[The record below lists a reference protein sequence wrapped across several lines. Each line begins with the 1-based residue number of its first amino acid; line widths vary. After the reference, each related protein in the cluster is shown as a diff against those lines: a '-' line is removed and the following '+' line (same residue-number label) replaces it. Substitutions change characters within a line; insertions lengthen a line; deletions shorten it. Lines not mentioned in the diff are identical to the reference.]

1 MPAFAFIGAAVA
13 ASATGIAIAATLGIS
28 AAVLGGIVAFGAA
41 YITSRVINGN
51 ANKGANSARSEGG
64 RIQVAPATNNKIP
77 VIYGNAYVNGMITDA
92 KLDTLDQKDN
102 NVMFYCIV
110 LGETTNNINTTYG
123 LESVYWNDLRLT
135 ALSSTSTESHIVKDG
150 RKVVEGA
157 IVTAGSFVVG
167 KTYVITKLGT
177 TTQAQWNTIAGTVGR
192 VYGVGS
198 VFEAAVVGT
207 SSGNGQA
214 QEEDFIDTNFIVDT
228 NQYVSMR
235 VYAGGSTAADQIFPT
250 NSNNKANAYN
260 FWGSTPAN
268 PNGDG
273 SWTAA
278 NEMKG
283 LVFAIIKLRYGGD
296 KGFTSLPNVTFQ
308 IANNVANPADVWLDY
323 MTSERYGAG
332 IDPSYID
339 EPARLAWYN
348 FCEEDISYTGVNLD
362 PQGGAGTTNQI
373 SSRYSINGVI
383 DTSNQVK
390 TNIDTILQNGGAW
403 MSYNVD
409 TGLWSPIIKKAV
421 SAGIPTEASTLFTAS
436 RTGTTLTVTAFPSG
450 RIEAGQ
456 ELYTSTGT
464 YVGTISAQLAPTA
477 GETAGQIGR
486 YTTSSSGVI
495 STTTF
500 YTLPASTLEF
510 SDDNIISGITLSS
523 TRLEDL
529 YNEVEVEFYNKY
541 NKDQK
546 AYFRS
551 YLDQEDR
558 NPNEPDNQLRMSL
571 DLCNNS
577 VQADII
583 GQMELRQS
591 RDDLVIEFTS
601 THYGI
606 QAQGGDVIAVTSE
619 LYGWYPKYFRVMRVK
634 EIEGDDGSLLANI
647 QALEYN
653 PDTYTIE
660 PITEFSTAA
669 NIGIGVWGTSPSLP
683 LPPAVVIASVDA
695 DSPIPNFE
703 LQITVPN
710 SGGPFDEIE
719 LYYTEGWDQHA
730 VTGSIVPGTGSNG
743 AAVGQGLLTVT
754 NTTYGNINPGDRI
767 DLLAPAQD
775 IFIVSQLTNTP
786 ASKTFVSGGV
796 PASTTSTLLT
806 LNNVTG
812 LLVGNTLTGTGIA
825 NGSFIT
831 EIDAGT
837 NTVRIE
843 DAVTVQA
850 AGTYTVSGGLGTYV
864 VDTSTTI
871 TGTADLYDFPEAD
884 NYKILKKLVP
894 QGNDPT
900 FTNNQVIRDVIT
912 NVPSNSAT
920 YRRWFVIARMGIKKQ
935 FGAFSQPG
943 ATDFTT
949 GRFPYNPN
957 PGGSGLPGSFGNITV
972 GQVTTNTISTTTGPL
987 YIESNTGDIQ
997 LNGATAFRNTLG
1009 TDANGFMDYENGT
1022 LEISGTG
1029 NTLTTTTTRS
1039 STNTVGYPLL
1049 VQSYTTGS
1057 VANGFGAG
1065 IAFTTSVN
1073 ENINT
1078 GTQGTLDVIMTDQT
1092 FNSNDFKFDFKLQKN
1107 SALPASVASIS
1118 SNGDLTLNGT
1128 GQFITFST
1136 QPQGVNTMYG
1146 IRGMSAL
1153 DDPWFVGSGSV
1164 GNDLGYLEIAT
1175 GDNTNGSA
1183 SGGQIYVRQYN
1194 GQGAGGAPWYGGSG
1208 TVQNELILLD
1218 NVGNTTIPKNLTVD
1232 SGTLFVD
1239 ATNNRVGINNITP
1252 SYELHITDTGDD
1264 SVQFGMSN
1272 SERTFLISNNAGDD
1286 LLSFNYGGSNRLQFN
1301 TTNQWFNS
1309 GNTGINTATPAY
1321 TLDVNGTANV
1331 ETTLTVPSITT
1342 LTGDS
1347 LNITAFSGRDV
1358 TISTTLATDPVTL
1371 VRNTA
1376 NTNISTRSATLRV
1389 ESTGTPAVGFGNT
1402 LEYEIETAP
1411 GVVTL
1416 AGYIDVSATN
1426 VSTGTEAFEMRF
1438 GLRNGST
1445 YTTLM
1450 NLDELGNL
1458 QIDGDLTVSGN
1469 EIKYSTGA
1477 TQITLASGGVVIA
1490 GDLQVNGNDIKSS
1503 TGATAITL
1511 SGATVSMPS
1520 DLTVDSGTLFVD
1532 ATNNRVG
1539 INKLS
1544 PTTALDVTGSILAT
1558 GDIQGDSLTANSRI
1572 DTDGFIKQYSVGYGV
1587 ADVETQV
1594 IYNLATGNTLQT
1606 ADSWSATT
1614 YRTGKYTVSMSK
1626 GTDYHCIELMILH
1639 DGTTAYMTQYNEIF
1653 TNASLG
1659 TFTVDINTGLVRLRI
1674 TPATVGSLDI
1684 TLERKLFGTI

>member
-13 ASATGIAIAATLGIS
+13 ASATGIAIASALGIS
-28 AAVLGGIVAFGAA
+28 AAVLGGIVAVGAA
-41 YITSRVINGN
+41 YVTSRIINGN
-51 ANKGANSARSEGG
+51 ANKGVNSAARSEGG

-110 LGETTNNINTTYG
+110 LGETTNNENTTYG
-123 LESVYWNDLRLT
+123 VESVYWNDLRLT
-135 ALSSTSTESHIVKDG
+135 ALAETGENSHIVKDG

-157 IVTAGSFVVG
+157 IVTAGSFVTG
-167 KTYVITKLGT
+167 TSYVITKLGT
-177 TTQAQWNTIAGTVGR
+177 TTQAQWNTIAGTSGR

-198 VFEAAVVGT
+198 VFTAAAAGT
-207 SSGNGQA
+207 GTGQA
-214 QEEDFIDTNFIVDT
+214 QVEDFIDTNFIVDT
-228 NQYVSMR
+228 NQYVMMR
-235 VYAGGSTAADQIFPT
+235 VYAGGSTAADQIYPPQ
-250 NSNNKANAYN
+250 SAGNNANAYN
-260 FWGSTPAN
+260 FWGSTPQN

-273 SWTAA
+273 SWTSA

-308 IANNVANPADVWLDY
+308 IANNVTNPADVWLDY

-362 PQGGAGTTNQI
+362 PQGGAGTTNQV

-436 RTGTTLTVTAFPSG
+436 RSGTTLTVSAFPSG

-456 ELYTSTGT
+456 LLYNSTGT
-464 YVGTISAQLAPTA
+464 YIGTISSQLAPTA
-477 GETAGQIGR
+477 GETAGQKGR
-486 YTTSSSGVI
+486 YTTSSSGAI
-495 STTTF
+495 SSTTF

-529 YNEVEVEFYNKY
+529 YNQVEVEFYNKY

-546 AYFRS
+546 AYFRN

-577 VQADII
+577 VQADIL

-606 QAQGGDVIAVTSE
+606 QAQGGDIIAVTSE

-634 EIEGDDGSLLANI
+634 EIENEDGSLIANI

-653 PDTYTIE
+653 PDAYTIE

-695 DSPIPNFE
+695 DAPIPNFE

-743 AAVGQGLLTVT
+743 APVGQGLLTVT

-767 DLLAPAQD
+767 DLLAPATD
-775 IFIVSQLTNTP
+775 IYIVSQLTNSP

-796 PASTTSTLLT
+796 PGSSTSTLLT

-812 LLVGNTLTGTGIA
+812 LLVGNTLTGTGIS
-825 NGSFIT
+825 NGSFIID
-831 EIDAGT
+831 IDAGT

-871 TGTADLYDFPEAD
+871 SGTADLYDFPEAD
-884 NYKILKKLVP
+884 NYKILKKIVP

-900 FTNNQVIRDVIT
+900 FTNGQIIRDVIT

-957 PGGSGLPGSFGNITV
+957 PSGSG
-972 GQVTTNTISTTTGPL
+972 
-987 YIESNTGDIQ
+987 
-997 LNGATAFRNTLG
+997 
-1009 TDANGFMDYENGT
+1009 
-1022 LEISGTG
+1022 
-1029 NTLTTTTTRS
+1029 
-1039 STNTVGYPLL
+1039 
-1049 VQSYTTGS
+1049 
-1057 VANGFGAG
+1057 GAG
-1065 IAFTTSVN
+1065 VFTSVD
-1073 ENINT
+1073 INNT
-1078 GTQGTLDVIMTDQT
+1078 TPWL
-1092 FNSNDFKFDFKLQKN
+1092 
-1107 SALPASVASIS
+1107 
-1118 SNGDLTLNGT
+1118 
-1128 GQFITFST
+1128 TFST
-1136 QPQGVNTMYG
+1136 QPDGVNAQYG
-1146 IRGMSAL
+1146 IRGKSTL
-1153 DDPWFVGSGSV
+1153 DDPWFIGAGSTG
-1164 GNDLGYLEIAT
+1164 DDQGYLEIAT
-1175 GDNTNGSA
+1175 GDNSGLSN

-1194 GQGAGGAPWYGGSG
+1194 GATPGTGAPWFGGNG
-1208 TVQNELILLD
+1208 TVVNELILLD
-1218 NVGNTTIPKNLTVD
+1218 NLGDTYIPNTLNVNDSANISITTSEVDVTPVPLNVTALSTGTPVAGFGTTIQFNAEAQPNNVERIGDINWILSNVTSGSEESYVDIGIIHNGSPSNKIAELSYTDAKFNGDLTINYNEVTSSSTIYAKTSGADSYLEWNGTDWYIPDDVRINENLTVN
-1232 SGTLFVD
+1232 GTTILGNDYITDTTSVVGDFSVTNNSVVNVFVD
-1239 ATNNRVGINNITP
+1239 HATGYVGINDATP
-1252 SYELHITDTGDD
+1252 SY
-1264 SVQFGMSN
+1264 N
-1272 SERTFLISNNAGDD
+1272 
-1286 LLSFNYGGSNRLQFN
+1286 
-1301 TTNQWFNS
+1301 
-1309 GNTGINTATPAY
+1309 
-1321 TLDVNGTANV
+1321 LDVNGTANV

-1358 TISTTLATDPVTL
+1358 TISTTLAADPVTL
-1371 VRNTA
+1371 VRTTA
-1376 NTNISTRSATLRV
+1376 NTNASTRSATLRV
-1389 ESTGTPAVGFGNT
+1389 ESTGTPAVGFSNT
-1402 LEYEIETAP
+1402 LEYEMETAP
-1411 GVVTL
+1411 GVVKTI
-1416 AGYIDVSATN
+1416 GYVDISATSL
-1426 VSTGTEAFEMRF
+1426 VSGSETFEMSF

-1445 YTTLM
+1445 YATVM

-1469 EIKYSTGA
+1469 EIKYSTGT
-1477 TQITLASGGVVIA
+1477 TQITLASGGVVFA
-1490 GDLQVNGNDIKSS
+1490 GDIQVNGNDIKSS

-1511 SGATVSMPS
+1511 SGANVEILGDLTVTGNDIKSSGGTTAITLSGATVSIPS
-1520 DLTVDSGTLFVD
+1520 DLTVDSGTLKVD

-1539 INKLS
+1539 VNNAS
-1544 PTTALDVTGSILAT
+1544 PTVALDVVGAIKAT
-1558 GDIQGDSLTANSRI
+1558 TDIQADSLTATGRI
-1572 DTDGFIKQYSVGYGV
+1572 DTDGIIEQYSSGFGS
-1587 ADVETQV
+1587 AGVETQV
-1594 IYNLATGNTLQT
+1594 LYYTATGNSLQT
-1606 ADSWSATT
+1606 TDQWATVS
-1614 YRTGKYTVSMSK
+1614 YRTGKYTVSMRK

-1659 TFTVDINTGLVRLRI
+1659 TFTVDISGGNVRLRI
-1674 TPATVGSLDI
+1674 TPATVGSLEMNI
-1684 TLERKLFGTI
+1684 ERKLFVAI

>member
-51 ANKGANSARSEGG
+51 ANKGANSARNEGG

-92 KLDTLDQKDN
+92 KLATLDQKDN
-102 NVMFYCIV
+102 NVMFYCLV

-157 IVTAGSFVVG
+157 VVTAGSFVPASG
-167 KTYVITKLGT
+167 STPAKTYVITKLGT
-177 TTQAQWNTIAGTVGR
+177 TTQAQWNTIAGTSGR

-198 VFEAAVVGT
+198 VFEAATNGA

-235 VYAGGSTAADQIFPT
+235 IYAGGSTAADQIFPT

-283 LVFAIIKLRYGGD
+283 LVFAIVKLRYGGD
-296 KGFTSLPNVTFQ
+296 KGFTALPNVTFQ
-308 IANNVANPADVWLDY
+308 IANNVTNPADVWYDY

-332 IDPSYID
+332 IDPVYID
-339 EPARLAWYN
+339 TAAQADWYD

-436 RTGTTLTVTAFPSG
+436 RTGTTLTVTTFPSG

-456 ELYTSTGT
+456 LLYNSSGT
-464 YVGTISAQLAPTA
+464 YIGTISAQLTPTA

-495 STTTF
+495 SSTTF

-551 YLDQEDR
+551 YLDQENR

-669 NIGIGVWGTSPSLP
+669 NIGIGVYGASPNLP

-695 DSPIPNFE
+695 DAPIPNFE
-703 LQITVPN
+703 LQVTVPA

-719 LYYTEGWDQHA
+719 LYYTEGWDQH
-730 VTGSIVPGTGSNG
+730 GINGKIVPGQVAVTAATGNGSTATLTFATQTFTPYDVGQVVTIAGMTPSGYNGVKTITGATASTISYASTTTGSMTVAGTITNAAG
-743 AAVGQGLLTVT
+743 AGLGLLTVT

-767 DLLAPAQD
+767 DLPSD
-775 IFIVSQLTNTP
+775 IYIVSQLTNNP
-786 ASKTFVSGGV
+786 VSKTFVSGGA
-796 PASTTSTLLT
+796 PASSTSTLLT

-812 LLVGNTLTGTGIA
+812 LLVGNTLTGTGIP
-825 NGSFIT
+825 NGSFII

-843 DAVTVQA
+843 DAVTAQA
-850 AGTYTVSGGLGTYV
+850 AGTYTVTGGLGTYI
-864 VDTSTTI
+864 VDTSVMASNI
-871 TGTADLYDFPEAD
+871 GGTAVDLYDFPEAD

-900 FTNNQVIRDVIT
+900 FTNNQVIRDVVT
-912 NVPSNSAT
+912 NVPANSAT

-935 FGAFSQPG
+935 FGAFSEPG
-943 ATDFTT
+943 DTDFDQ

-957 PGGSGLPGSFGNITV
+957 PSGSG
-972 GQVTTNTISTTTGPL
+972 
-987 YIESNTGDIQ
+987 
-997 LNGATAFRNTLG
+997 
-1009 TDANGFMDYENGT
+1009 
-1022 LEISGTG
+1022 
-1029 NTLTTTTTRS
+1029 
-1039 STNTVGYPLL
+1039 
-1049 VQSYTTGS
+1049 
-1057 VANGFGAG
+1057 GAG
-1065 IAFTTSVN
+1065 VFTSVD
-1073 ENINT
+1073 INNT
-1078 GTQGTLDVIMTDQT
+1078 TPWL
-1092 FNSNDFKFDFKLQKN
+1092 
-1107 SALPASVASIS
+1107 
-1118 SNGDLTLNGT
+1118 
-1128 GQFITFST
+1128 TFST
-1136 QPQGVNTMYG
+1136 QPDGVNPKHG
-1146 IRGMSAL
+1146 VRGKSTV
-1153 DDPWFVGSGSV
+1153 DDYWFVGGGSA
-1164 GNDLGYLEIAT
+1164 GDDEGYLELAT
-1175 GDNTNGSA
+1175 ADNSGTGESN

-1194 GQGAGGAPWYGGSG
+1194 GSGVGGPEWVGGPG
-1208 TVQNELILLD
+1208 TAQRTLTLLD
-1218 NVGNTTIPKNLTVD
+1218 NLGNTIIPQNLTVD

-1239 ATNNRVGINNITP
+1239 ATNNRVGINNTSP
-1252 SYELHITDTGDD
+1252 QYELHIDNGSDG
-1264 SVQFGMSN
+1264 VNQFAMTN
-1272 SERTFLISNNAGDD
+1272 SERTFILTNAASSSDPTQD
-1286 LLSFNYGGSNRLQFN
+1286 LLSFNYGGNNKLQFN
-1301 TTNQWFNS
+1301 ANTGYQWFNS
-1309 GNTGINTATPAY
+1309 GRLGINNSSPAY
-1321 TLDVNGTANV
+1321 TLDVTGEAYINSTLTVHGSTYLGNDYITDSTNVVGNFDVTNNSISNLFVDHTTGYVGINDNTPSYNLDVNGTANI
-1331 ETTLTVPSITT
+1331 ETSLTVPSITT
-1342 LTGDS
+1342 LTGDN
-1347 LNITAFSGRDV
+1347 LNITAFAGRDV
-1358 TISTTLATDPVTL
+1358 TISTTASADPVTIA
-1371 VRNTA
+1371 RNT
-1376 NTNISTRSATLRV
+1376 TSTGSGGIPVRTLTLRV
-1389 ESTGTPAVGFGNT
+1389 DSTGTPVVGFGNQ
-1402 LEYEIETAP
+1402 LEFETETTP
-1411 GVVTL
+1411 GTTVQT
-1416 AGYIDVSATN
+1416 GYIN
-1426 VSTGTEAFEMRF
+1426 NQSTGDNA
-1438 GLRNGST
+1438 GV
-1445 YTTLM
+1445 
-1450 NLDELGNL
+1450 LDEFKMSFGVMSAGTTTTRMELDNLGNL
-1458 QIDGDLTVSGN
+1458 QIDGDITVSGGDITLN
-1469 EIKYSTGA
+1469 GSSSGSIKLSAGTSPA
-1477 TQITLASGGVVIA
+1477 TQTYTLPTAYPS
-1490 GDLQVNGNDIKSS
+1490 VNNYVLHS
-1503 TGATAITL
+1503 
-1511 SGATVSMPS
+1511 
-1520 DLTVDSGTLFVD
+1520 
-1532 ATNNRVG
+1532 
-1539 INKLS
+1539 
-1544 PTTALDVTGSILAT
+1544 TTAGVLSWAVDDNTT
-1558 GDIQGDSLTANSRI
+1558 
-1572 DTDGFIKQYSVGYGV
+1572 YG
-1587 ADVETQV
+1587 
-1594 IYNLATGNTLQT
+1594 L
-1606 ADSWSATT
+1606 SATT
-1614 YRTGKYTVSMSK
+1614 TFSTNPSITLTPSSGSANSVQLIGGDGIEIVRNDGVTITITNTTVMSDIDNNVQITNSAISGTSLQEITSFPTSTIRSNKYFITMKK
-1626 GTDYHCIELMILH
+1626 GTDYHMIEASIIH
-1639 DGTTAYMTQYNEIF
+1639 NGTNSFITTSNSVF

-1659 TFTVDINTGLVRLRI
+1659 TLSTDIVSSRVRLLI
-1674 TPATVGSLDI
+1674 TPATTGSM
-1684 TLERKLFGTI
+1684 TILANGISFLTGIV